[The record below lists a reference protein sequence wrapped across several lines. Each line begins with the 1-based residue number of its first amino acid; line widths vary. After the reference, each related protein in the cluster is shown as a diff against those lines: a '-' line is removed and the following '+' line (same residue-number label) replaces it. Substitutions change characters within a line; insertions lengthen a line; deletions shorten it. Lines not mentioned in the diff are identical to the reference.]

1 MSLTLT
7 DELNNWAYEKKCQKA
22 VEVLNKKGFT
32 AVYCATSS
40 EAAEYILKEAG
51 EAKSIGFGGS
61 MSVAG
66 LHLGDR
72 LQQMDK
78 ELLNHG
84 VPGLSMEERLEI
96 MRRQLNCDLF
106 LTGTN
111 ALTLTGCLV
120 NIDATG
126 NRVGAMMFGPQ
137 KVIVVAG
144 RNKLVRDTEEALKRI
159 KDYAAPP
166 NAKRLN
172 YNTPCAVTGFCT
184 DCNSPERICRVT
196 SIIEYKPRLTDIRL
210 LVVNE
215 DMGL

>member
-1 MSLTLT
+1 MNLS
-7 DELNNWAYEKKCQKA
+7 DELNNWTHEQKCKKA
-22 VEVLNKKGFT
+22 VEVLGKKGFI
-32 AVYCATSS
+32 AVYCATSV
-40 EAAEYILKEAG
+40 EAVDYILKESA
-51 EAKSIGFGGS
+51 EAKTIGFGGS
-61 MSVAG
+61 MSVAN
-66 LHLGDR
+66 LQLSDK
-72 LQQMDK
+72 LQQMDR

-84 VPGLSMEERLEI
+84 IPNLSMEERLEI

-126 NRVGAMMFGPQ
+126 NRVGAMIFGPR

-144 RNKLVRDTEEALKRI
+144 RNKLVSDTEAALERI
-159 KDYAAPP
+159 KDYASPP

-172 YNTPCAVTGFCT
+172 YKTPCAVTGFCA

-196 SIIEYKPRLTDIRL
+196 SIIEYKPRLTDMRV

>member
-1 MSLTLT
+1 MSLTA
-7 DELNNWAYEKKCQKA
+7 ELNNWTHEKKCQKS
-22 VEVLNKKGFT
+22 VEALSKKGFT
-32 AVYCATSS
+32 AVYCATSA
-40 EAAEYILKEAG
+40 EAADYILKESG
-51 EAKSIGFGGS
+51 EAKTIGFGGS
-61 MSVAG
+61 MSVTS
-66 LHLGDR
+66 LELSDK
-72 LQQMDK
+72 LLKMDK

-84 VPGLSMEERLEI
+84 VPGLSMAERLEI

-126 NRVGAMMFGPQ
+126 NRVGAMIFGPR

-144 RNKLVRDTEEALKRI
+144 RNKLVNDTDEALQRI

-172 YNTPCAVTGFCT
+172 YNTPCAVTGFCV

-196 SIIEYKPRLTDIRL
+196 SIIEYKPRLTDMRV